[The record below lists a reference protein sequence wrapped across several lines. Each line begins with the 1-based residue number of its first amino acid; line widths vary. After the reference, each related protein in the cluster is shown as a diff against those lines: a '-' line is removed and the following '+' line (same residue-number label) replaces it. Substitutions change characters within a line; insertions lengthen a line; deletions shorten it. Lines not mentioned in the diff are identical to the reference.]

1 MLGCLTD
8 VFAIPGIICLI
19 IFILVRPQEFVL
31 LLQRVPFLHLF
42 TGLAVLGWV
51 IDVRLRRLQPIAV
64 PTLPLVIAFMVWA
77 IVSTA
82 VSVPEQLLGKAVMFA
97 IIFALYTV
105 IAHGVQK
112 FRTFQIV
119 AGTLVS
125 ACLFITV
132 VCFHQGL
139 ADKQCVAGQEGT
151 DGSINGKPDGR
162 RCDMAEQCLGPD
174 AEPGK
179 EYRCEHIGMFGTYS
193 VEERVRYR
201 GELHDPNE
209 VAMTITAGALS
220 LLIAFALRRRTA
232 VGVAFCAIGVILVVL
247 TILMT
252 KSRGGLISAL
262 LVPGV
267 YMIRRYGLWAVV
279 PAGAAGFAAM
289 VLGSRGGM
297 NADMSTELRY
307 EAWATGL
314 NMFKLHPLF
323 GVGPEQ
329 FVEHHFLT
337 AHNSFVLTLAELGF
351 LGMFLFSSI
360 LYLSLKTLIVG
371 LRSLQTTPGS
381 AAVQVWGMALLASL
395 SGIVFQIN
403 TLSFAYHS
411 VLWLFL
417 GLVGAWYSSIRH
429 HVPEFRVRFGWKD
442 ALGVAAGCVVYAF
455 VLLPLFLRYKG
466 KL

>member
-162 RCDMAEQCLGPD
+162 GCDMAEQCLGPD

-323 GVGPEQ
+323 GVGPDRWNR
-329 FVEHHFLT
+329 
-337 AHNSFVLTLAELGF
+337 ASFV
-351 LGMFLFSSI
+351 
-360 LYLSLKTLIVG
+360 
-371 LRSLQTTPGS
+371 
-381 AAVQVWGMALLASL
+381 
-395 SGIVFQIN
+395 
-403 TLSFAYHS
+403 
-411 VLWLFL
+411 
-417 GLVGAWYSSIRH
+417 
-429 HVPEFRVRFGWKD
+429 
-442 ALGVAAGCVVYAF
+442 
-455 VLLPLFLRYKG
+455 
-466 KL
+466 

>member
-1 MLGCLTD
+1 M
-8 VFAIPGIICLI
+8 FAIPGIICLI
-19 IFILVRPQEFVL
+19 IFILVRPQEFIL

-64 PTLPLVIAFMVWA
+64 PTLPLVVAFLAWV
-77 IVSTA
+77 VVCTA
-82 VSVPEQLLGKAVMFA
+82 VVVPELLLGKGMMFA
-97 IIFALYTV
+97 ILFALYAV

-139 ADKQCVAGQEGT
+139 AEKQCVAGQEGT

-162 RCDMAEQCLGPD
+162 GCEMAEQCLGPD

-179 EYRCEHIGMFGTYS
+179 EYRCEHVGAFGTYS

-232 VGVAFCAIGVILVVL
+232 LGVAFCAMGVILVVL

-252 KSRGGLISAL
+252 KSRGGMISAL

-267 YMIRRYGLWAVV
+267 YLIRRYGLWAVL
-279 PAGAAGFAAM
+279 PAGAAGVVTL
-289 VLGSRGGM
+289 VLGSRGGQ
-297 NADMSTELRY
+297 NADVSTELRY

-314 NMFKLHPLF
+314 DMFKRSPVF

-329 FVEHHFLT
+329 FVEHHFL
-337 AHNSFVLTLAELGF
+337 
-351 LGMFLFSSI
+351 GMFLFSSI
-360 LYLSLKTLIVG
+360 LYLSMKTLIVG

-381 AAVQVWGMALLASL
+381 AAVQVWGMALLASF
-395 SGIVFQIN
+395 SGILFQIN

-417 GLVGAWYSSIRH
+417 GLIGAWYSAIRH

-442 ALGVAAGCVVYAF
+442 AVGVAVGCVVYAF
-455 VLLPLFLRYKG
+455 VLLPIFLRYKG